1 MTDQRPIQA
10 AKKRQQSAVDV
21 AFLLSKEIKPR
32 AIRKALKLSGR
43 QFRKAKRAKA
53 SFSETT
59 TNE

>member
-10 AKKRQQSAVDV
+10 AKKRQQTAIDV
-21 AFLLSKEIKPR
+21 AFLLSKDIKPR
-32 AIRKALKLSGR
+32 SIRKALKLSGR

-53 SFSETT
+53 TFSQPA